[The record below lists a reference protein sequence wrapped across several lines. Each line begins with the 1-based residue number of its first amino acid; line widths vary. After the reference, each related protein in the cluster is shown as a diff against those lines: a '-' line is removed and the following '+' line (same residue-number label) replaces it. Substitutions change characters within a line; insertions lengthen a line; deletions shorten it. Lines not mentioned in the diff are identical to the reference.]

1 MDRARARTLQ
11 PQRRRKASTPVTSAR
26 AQLIGDELIH
36 HGTQPGPRCACG
48 HRYRMGESIA
58 QHRGDA
64 LDVALTLHD
73 AGVPDSALHE
83 ATTRTLQLAGLTRH
97 DTTPDPH

>member
-1 MDRARARTLQ
+1 MT
-11 PQRRRKASTPVTSAR
+11 TSR
-26 AQLIGDELIH
+26 AQLIGNELIH
-36 HGTQPGPRCACG
+36 HGTQPGPRCGCG
-48 HRYRMGESIA
+48 HHYRAGESIA

-83 ATTRTLQLAGLTRH
+83 AVTGTLKFAGLMRPS
-97 DTTPDPH
+97 TTPDHPRQTP